1 MIVRAVAAEDRKQW
15 GPLWAGYNSFYG
27 RTLPEQITD
36 VTCDNTG
43 TQASIFG
50 NATVD
55 GTGSHPFQIDV
66 QDNGEPGKGR
76 DHYRMR
82 IPDIGYDSG
91 DHILRGGNVQI
102 H

>member
-1 MIVRAVAAEDRKQW
+1 MSVHS
-15 GPLWAGYNSFYG
+15 L
-27 RTLPEQITD
+27 QITD
-36 VTCDNTG
+36 ITCNAG
-43 TQASIFG
+43 LTQASIFG
-50 NATVD
+50 TATVN

-66 QDNGEPGKGR
+66 QDNGEPGKGT